1 MICPNCKKE
10 LPNVGFFCG
19 YCGAALE
26 PESKEEALSQS
37 IQDQNEQSNNEIDD
51 VGTVKADSEADDMS
65 TVMANSDEIDDIR
78 TVMANS
84 DEIDDTRTVMANNED
99 IVASRSN
106 SVAADNL
113 ENKDRNRN
121 ASSSKKIAPNNASN
135 VRQPKNP
142 KKEKKHSKGNLA
154 SKRIAAVFKIAVLAI
169 IIIGSIGILS
179 FRFWDDAKNKDWI
192 VRLEELESTQKS
204 ENGGVLNT
212 YQLDGEFE
220 RMSVKAVSKQSQDS
234 LPEHGTKLLQI
245 WIDDSL
251 VYEVEAGESDKKEWT
266 FAIDLRGVST
276 MTILTASQT
285 TLDDVQIIRQSA
297 EKKTESEAAKETS
310 RKTTTKINRKKTD
323 NKETSGEK

>member
-1 MICPNCKKE
+1 M
-10 LPNVGFFCG
+10 LRV
-19 YCGAALE
+19 
-26 PESKEEALSQS
+26 Q
-37 IQDQNEQSNNEIDD
+37 
-51 VGTVKADSEADDMS
+51 
-65 TVMANSDEIDDIR
+65 
-78 TVMANS
+78 
-84 DEIDDTRTVMANNED
+84 
-99 IVASRSN
+99 
-106 SVAADNL
+106 
-113 ENKDRNRN
+113 
-121 ASSSKKIAPNNASN
+121 KKIAPNNASN
-135 VRQPKNP
+135 VRQPKNL

-154 SKRIAAVFKIAVLAI
+154 SKRIVTVFKTAVLAI
-169 IIIGSIGILS
+169 IIIGSIGTLS
-179 FRFWDDAKNKDWI
+179 FCFWDDAKNKDWI

-204 ENGGVLNT
+204 ENGVVLNT

-251 VYEVEAGESDKKEWT
+251 VYEVEAGENDKKEWT

-310 RKTTTKINRKKTD
+310 RKTTTEINSKKTD